1 MGWWGDDVVCN
12 LPAVTDYVP
21 AYFDPMDTKHVTAAV
36 CQELERQPLIPLDPL
51 IGRFDGY
58 GLYAIYYHGQ
68 TVPLYRRLS
77 GLKIPVYVGQ
87 ALSHNSATG
96 AAVRDP
102 RPLWGRIRD
111 HHASIDSSDLP
122 AAEFSVRLL
131 RLPDVHAD
139 LGENGLRV
147 FYKPVWNAILRGFG
161 SHEQGSSTRH
171 GARSKWD
178 TVHPGRSRTFG
189 ADKYDRNELIQLV
202 REHIRAEIVNY
213 GSAPWHRA

>member
-1 MGWWGDDVVCN
+1 
-12 LPAVTDYVP
+12 VTDYAP
-21 AYFDPMDTKHVTAAV
+21 AYYDPMDTEHVTGAI

-51 IGRFDGY
+51 MARFDGS
-58 GLYAIYYHGQ
+58 GLYAIYYDGQ
-68 TVPLYRRLS
+68 TVPLYRPLA

-96 AAVRDP
+96 VAVREP
-102 RPLWGRIRD
+102 RPLWGRVRD
-111 HHASIDSSDLP
+111 HHASVDGSDLP
-122 AAEFSVRLL
+122 AAEFGVRLL

-147 FYKPVWNAILRGFG
+147 FYKPVWNAILTGFG
-161 SHEQGSSTRH
+161 SHEQGSTTRQ

-189 ADKYDRNELIQLV
+189 ADRQDQDRLIQAV
-202 REHIRAEIVNY
+202 REHVAAQLANY
-213 GSAPWHRA
+213 SAAPWHQV